1 MKICILGSGLSALA
15 LAKAL
20 VNEKIY
26 VDLLV
31 KKKKIST
38 NLSRTLGISKSNVK
52 FFNNYIENIDDI
64 IWNIKK
70 IEVFSDNL
78 QNEKLLKFE
87 DKNH

>member
-31 KKKKIST
+31 KKLIPIYQEPWVFLKVM
-38 NLSRTLGISKSNVK
+38 LSFL
-52 FFNNYIENIDDI
+52 I
-64 IWNIKK
+64 II
-70 IEVFSDNL
+70 
-78 QNEKLLKFE
+78 
-87 DKNH
+87 